1 MISHHNIQDILYL
14 LMQRGGPIIKKR
26 RQASGGNRRMSTRPS
41 YEDLERKVKE
51 LAEEGTK
58 CQIAQE
64 ELRKSEQRY
73 SLVVENS
80 LTGIYIDQ
88 GGKIVFANQRFA
100 EIYGYPLEEL
110 IGIASRKLVHPDDR
124 ELTDKRRGERLSGAE
139 APAEYD
145 ARGLTKKNEVIWV
158 RRRNTHIQ
166 YKGKPA
172 ILGNIVDVTGQK
184 RAEEELRKMN
194 EDLKNFVRIV
204 SHDLKN
210 PIIAIQGFVSRLTK
224 KHQSQLAEEGRRYLD
239 QIQASARHMEA
250 LVSDLLAL
258 SSIGRVEPD
267 LQDVSLPELL
277 REVSLTVE
285 ARCENK
291 GIELVVAE
299 NLTTVRCD
307 AQRIRQVFENLLVNA
322 IKFTENAKEPRIEIG
337 YRDKGE
343 VHELCVK
350 DNGIGIDPK
359 NHQKI
364 FEAFEQVR
372 NEDHKEGTGLGLPIV
387 KRVVENHGGRVWVE
401 SKKGQGATFFFTLPK
416 TPRSASPNGVTK

>member
-1 MISHHNIQDILYL
+1 
-14 LMQRGGPIIKKR
+14 
-26 RQASGGNRRMSTRPS
+26 MSTRPS
-41 YEDLERKVKE
+41 YEALERRIKE
-51 LAEEGTK
+51 LEVEGTK
-58 CQIAQE
+58 CKIAQDQLRESE
-64 ELRKSEQRY
+64 ERY

-80 LTGIYIDQ
+80 LTGIYIDHA
-88 GGKIVFANQRFA
+88 GTIVFANRRFA

-110 IGIASRKLVHPDDR
+110 IGIASSSLVHPDDR
-124 ELTDKRRGERLSGAE
+124 ELTDRRRGERLSGAE
-139 APAEYD
+139 APPEYD

-158 RRRNTHIQ
+158 RRRNTNIE

-210 PIIAIQGFVSRLTK
+210 PIVAIQGCASRLMR
-224 KHQSQLAEEGRRYLD
+224 KHQGQLAEEGQRHLD
-239 QIQASARHMEA
+239 QIQACARHMEA

-258 SSIGRVEPD
+258 SSIGRVESD
-267 LQDVSLPELL
+267 LQAVSLPEFL
-277 REVSLTVE
+277 REVASSLE
-285 ARCENK
+285 ERLEKK

-299 NLTTVRCD
+299 NLPTVHCD
-307 AQRIRQVFENLLVNA
+307 AQRIRQVFENLLANA
-322 IKFTENAKEPRIEIG
+322 IKFTENAKDPKIEIG
-337 YRDKGE
+337 YKDRGQ

-359 NHQKI
+359 DHQRI

-372 NEDHKEGTGLGLPIV
+372 NEDYKGGTGLGLPIV
-387 KRVVENHGGRVWVE
+387 QRVVENHGGRVWVE
-401 SKKGQGATFFFTLPK
+401 SEKGRGATFFFTLPK
-416 TPRSASPNGVTK
+416 NPRSASATALTKSKE